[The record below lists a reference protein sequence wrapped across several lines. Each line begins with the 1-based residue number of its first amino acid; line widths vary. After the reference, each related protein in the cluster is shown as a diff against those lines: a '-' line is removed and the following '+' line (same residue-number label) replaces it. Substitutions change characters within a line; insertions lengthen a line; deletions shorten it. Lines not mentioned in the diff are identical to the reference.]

1 MEQAPKKTR
10 GRPRKA
16 PDQGT
21 EKQVKKREY
30 MRKYV
35 GEIKQGITQL
45 ELDEAACLK
54 KLEEIRKERSK
65 MINMIESAN
74 KQAAEIL
81 KTDLM
86 KPPIKVS
93 KPAPVAMPRPVPKKI
108 IKNDDVF
115 FEYLKNEGAQTVQAA
130 VRRQLTKTKK

>member
-65 MINMIESAN
+65 LIDMIENAN
-74 KQAAEIL
+74 KQAADIL
-81 KTDLM
+81 KSNL
-86 KPPIKVS
+86 KSPIKAS
-93 KPAPVAMPRPVPKKI
+93 KPAPVAMPKPLPKKI

-115 FEYLKNEGAQTVQAA
+115 FEYLKNEGAQTVQGAI
-130 VRRQLTKTKK
+130 RRKLATKK

>member
-1 MEQAPKKTR
+1 MEQAPKKKV

-16 PDQGT
+16 DNQGS
-21 EKQVKKREY
+21 EKQVKKRQY

-45 ELDEAACLK
+45 EQDEAECLK

-81 KTDLM
+81 KTDLK
-86 KPPIKVS
+86 KPVKAS
-93 KPAPVAMPRPVPKKI
+93 KPAPVSMPKPLPKKV

-115 FEYLKNEGAQTVQAA
+115 FEYLKNEGAQTVQGAI
-130 VRRQLTKTKK
+130 RRKLATKK

>member
-10 GRPRKA
+10 GRPRK
-16 PDQGT
+16 PDSQGT
-21 EKQVKKREY
+21 ESQVKKRQY

-45 ELDEAACLK
+45 ELDEKECLK

-65 MINMIESAN
+65 LIDMIGSAN
-74 KQAAEIL
+74 KQTAEIL

-86 KPPIKVS
+86 PPIKVS
-93 KPAPVAMPRPVPKKI
+93 KPAPVAMPRPVPKKV

-115 FEYLKNEGAQTVQAA
+115 FDYIKNIEAAPTIQAV
-130 VRRQLTKTKK
+130 VRRQLAKK

>member
-10 GRPRKA
+10 GRPKK
-16 PDQGT
+16 PDSQGT
-21 EKQVKKREY
+21 ESQVKKRQY

-35 GEIKQGITQL
+35 GEIKAGVAQL
-45 ELDEAACLK
+45 ELDEKECLK

-65 MINMIESAN
+65 LIDMIENAN

-81 KTDLM
+81 KTDL

-93 KPAPVAMPRPVPKKI
+93 KPAPVVSMPRPTPKKI

-115 FEYLKNEGAQTVQAA
+115 FEYLKNEGAQTVQGAI
-130 VRRQLTKTKK
+130 RRKLATKK

>member
-1 MEQAPKKTR
+1 MEQPKKKV

-65 MINMIESAN
+65 LIDMIENAN

-86 KPPIKVS
+86 KPIKKS
-93 KPAPVAMPRPVPKKI
+93 NPKPVAMPKPLPKKV

>member
-1 MEQAPKKTR
+1 MEQPKKKV

-65 MINMIESAN
+65 LIDMIENAN
-74 KQAAEIL
+74 KQAADIL
-81 KTDLM
+81 KSNLK
-86 KPPIKVS
+86 KPVKVS
-93 KPAPVAMPRPVPKKI
+93 KPAPVAMPKPLPKKV

-115 FEYLKNEGAQTVQAA
+115 FEYLKNEGAQTVQGAI
-130 VRRQLTKTKK
+130 RRKLATKK

>member
-10 GRPRKA
+10 GRPRK
-16 PDQGT
+16 PDSQGT
-21 EKQVKKREY
+21 ESQVKKRQY

-45 ELDEAACLK
+45 ELDEKECLK

-65 MINMIESAN
+65 LIDMIENAN
-74 KQAAEIL
+74 KQTAEIL

-86 KPPIKVS
+86 PPIKVS
-93 KPAPVAMPRPVPKKI
+93 KPAPVAMPRPAPKKI

-115 FEYLKNEGAQTVQAA
+115 FEYLKNEGAQTVQGAI
-130 VRRQLTKTKK
+130 RRKLATKK

>member
-1 MEQAPKKTR
+1 MEQAPKKKV
-10 GRPRKA
+10 GRPRK
-16 PDQGT
+16 PDSQGT
-21 EKQVKKREY
+21 ESQVKKRQY

-93 KPAPVAMPRPVPKKI
+93 KPAPVAMPRPAPKKI

-115 FEYLKNEGAQTVQAA
+115 FEYLKNEGAQTVQGA
-130 VRRQLTKTKK
+130 

>member
-10 GRPRKA
+10 GRPRK
-16 PDQGT
+16 PDSQGT
-21 EKQVKKREY
+21 ESQVKKRQY

-65 MINMIESAN
+65 LIDMIENAN
-74 KQAAEIL
+74 KQTAEIL

-86 KPPIKVS
+86 PPIKVS
-93 KPAPVAMPRPVPKKI
+93 KPAPVAMPRPAPKKI

-115 FEYLKNEGAQTVQAA
+115 FEYLKNEGAQTVQGAI
-130 VRRQLTKTKK
+130 RRKLATKK